1 MTDNTQG
8 GDDHLLVEYGNESF
22 DLNHRCR
29 VTALENSLTSS
40 RTPEDIRTNLLNT
53 VGCCTTLL
61 IYYNGAKL
69 DRQQLVSH
77 LKDIEQGLGDLRSTK
92 VPTRIFKLPIS
103 FESKIQDEATQR
115 YMTNQR
121 PHAPYLPDNLSFVA
135 KNNAFTPQ
143 QLKDIYLSGQF
154 MAVVVGFFCGNTVSL
169 PVDPRQRM
177 NAPKLN
183 PSRVFTPEGTVGW
196 AGSCMSIYPVDSPGG
211 YQLTGRTVPCFDY
224 FAQKPGFSNPWIF
237 RDFDILTYYQ
247 VSEEELDSLLGRFR
261 AGKFTFEHEH
271 VEFDMAAHNR
281 MLRDT
286 AAEVRQIRAKQ
297 AAAQEEM
304 TRAENESFARWQ
316 KEKAET
322 QVDESTI
329 EKLLDE
335 PGVVSVE
342 APVDA
347 NVWKVEVEEGSTVGE
362 GDIVSHIHIQ
372 QLWQRTSLLTSTDR
386 HTGGYEVGDCGED
399 TRCSCSKRQEVT
411 SREGAGEARR
421 YSGGGS
427 ASCTA
432 KGGVRKVF
440 FAFSDKLTAERK
452 TTVAFSANANDCMF

>member
-247 VSEEELDSLLGRFR
+247 VSEEELDSLLGQFR
-261 AGKFTFEHEH
+261 AGKFTFEHEQ

-362 GDIVSHIHIQ
+362 GDVVS
-372 QLWQRTSLLTSTDR
+372 
-386 HTGGYEVGDCGED
+386 Y
-399 TRCSCSKRQEVT
+399 TRVQ
-411 SREGAGEARR
+411 
-421 YSGGGS
+421 
-427 ASCTA
+427 
-432 KGGVRKVF
+432 
-440 FAFSDKLTAERK
+440 
-452 TTVAFSANANDCMF
+452 